1 MKNPAVALVTN
12 ILINAGKLFYS
23 IVDVFSIF
31 FRHVK
36 YISELTYN
44 TVLRVPLLVKNLN
57 LTIHQM
63 YIIGVESLP
72 LVAVTS
78 VFVGGEAVIQANFQ
92 FAGMVPLRYLGYAVS
107 KSLVTELCPVLTA
120 FVVSSRISTA
130 IAAEI
135 GSMKTSEQLDA
146 MTCLSLDSFRYLTMP
161 KFVACVLML
170 PVLVIFS
177 ELIAFA
183 GSIIT
188 AMFFIDV
195 TMYVYLTGL
204 KLFFSLSDLIIGILK
219 TTAFGAIIAI
229 TGAHFGFQSRKGAQ
243 GVGEATTRAVM
254 ISAVLILFFDFLIA
268 FLVLRAKF

>member
-1 MKNPAVALVTN
+1 MVTN
-12 ILINAGKLFYS
+12 ILINAGKLFYG
-23 IVDVFSIF
+23 IVDVIGIF
-31 FRHVK
+31 LRHVK
-36 YISELTYN
+36 YISDLIYN
-44 TVLRVPLLVKNLN
+44 TIIRVPLLVKNVN
-57 LTIHQM
+57 LTTHQM

-146 MTCLSLDSFRYLTMP
+146 MTCLSLDSFRYLIMP

-177 ELIAFA
+177 ELIAFI

-195 TMYVYLTGL
+195 SLYVYLTGL
-204 KLFFSLSDLIIGILK
+204 KLFFSLPDMIIGILK
-219 TTAFGAIIAI
+219 TTVFGAIIAI

-254 ISAVLILFFDFLIA
+254 FSAVLILFFDFMIA
-268 FLVLRAKF
+268 FFVLKAKF

>member
-1 MKNPAVALVTN
+1 MKNPPVVLVTN
-12 ILINAGKLFYS
+12 ILINIGKLFYS
-23 IVDVFSIF
+23 IVDIFSIF
-31 FRHVK
+31 LKHIS
-36 YISELTYN
+36 YISHLICKTL
-44 TVLRVPLLVKNLN
+44 LRVPLLVKNLN

-63 YIIGVESLP
+63 YIIGIESLP

-78 VFVGGEAVIQANFQ
+78 VFIGGEAVIQANFQ
-92 FAGMVPLRYLGYAVS
+92 FAGMVPMRYLGYAVS
-107 KSLVTELCPVLTA
+107 KALVTELCPVLTA

-146 MTCLSLDSFRYLTMP
+146 MTCLSLDSFRYLIMP

-177 ELIAFA
+177 ELIAFI

-188 AMFFIDV
+188 AMFFIDIS
-195 TMYVYLTGL
+195 MYVYLTGL
-204 KLFFSLSDLIIGILK
+204 RLFFSLSDMIIGILK
-219 TTAFGAIIAI
+219 TTIFGAIIAI
-229 TGAHFGFQSRKGAQ
+229 TGSHFGFQSRKGAQ
-243 GVGEATTRAVM
+243 GVGEATTRSVM
-254 ISAVLILFFDFLIA
+254 VSAVLILFFDFLIA

>member
-12 ILINAGKLFYS
+12 ILIHAGKLFYS
-23 IVDVFSIF
+23 IVDVFTIF

-36 YISELTYN
+36 YISDLTYN
-44 TVLRVPLLVKNLN
+44 TVLRVPLLVKNFN

-146 MTCLSLDSFRYLTMP
+146 MTCLSLDSFRYLIMP
-161 KFVACVLML
+161 KFVACVFML

-177 ELIAFA
+177 ELIAFI

-188 AMFFIDV
+188 AMFFIDI
-195 TMYVYLTGL
+195 TLYVYLTGL
-204 KLFFSLSDLIIGILK
+204 KLFFSLSDMIIGILK
-219 TTAFGAIIAI
+219 TTVFGAIIAI

-268 FLVLRAKF
+268 FLVLRAQF

>member
-1 MKNPAVALVTN
+1 MENPGLTIVTN
-12 ILINAGKLFYS
+12 ILIHTGKLFYG
-23 IVDVFSIF
+23 IIDVMSIF
-31 FRHVK
+31 LRHVK
-36 YISELTYN
+36 YMSDLTYN
-44 TVLRVPLLVKNLN
+44 TVIRIPLLFKNVS

-63 YIIGVESLP
+63 YIIGIESIP

-78 VFVGGEAVIQANFQ
+78 VFIGGETVIQANFQ
-92 FAGMVPLRYLGYAVS
+92 FAGMVPMRYLGYAVS
-107 KSLVTELCPVLTA
+107 KSLVTELSPVLTA

-146 MTCLSLDSFRYLTMP
+146 MTCLSLDSFRYLIMP
-161 KFVACVLML
+161 KFVACVIMI

-177 ELIAFA
+177 ELIAFL

-188 AMFFIDV
+188 AIFFIDV
-195 TMYVYLTGL
+195 TMYVYLSGL
-204 KLFFSLSDLIIGILK
+204 RLFFSLSDMMVGILK
-219 TTAFGAIIAI
+219 TTVFGAIIAV

-254 ISAVLILFFDFLIA
+254 VSAVLILFFDFLIA
-268 FLVLRAKF
+268 FLVLKSKF